1 MSDLS
6 NIRQFT
12 SQQHIA
18 VAGVSRNSGKFGNNA
33 FRELKQKGYILYP
46 VSPFLEEFEGIKCF
60 KDIASLPEEVTALLI
75 STKPDQTKI
84 LLADARAK
92 GIRNIWMQQGSADK
106 ETIAETSNSG
116 DNIITGECILMFAE
130 PAHFFHRAHA
140 FMKKVFGSYPVQ

>member
-1 MSDLS
+1 MSDIS
-6 NIRQFT
+6 KIRQFT

-18 VAGVSRNSGKFGNNA
+18 VAGVSRNSGKFGSNA

-106 ETIAETSNSG
+106 ETITETANSD
-116 DNIITGECILMFAE
+116 DNIITGECIPMFAE
-130 PAHFFHRAHA
+130 PAHFFHRADA
-140 FMKKVFGSYPVQ
+140 FMKKVFGSYPV